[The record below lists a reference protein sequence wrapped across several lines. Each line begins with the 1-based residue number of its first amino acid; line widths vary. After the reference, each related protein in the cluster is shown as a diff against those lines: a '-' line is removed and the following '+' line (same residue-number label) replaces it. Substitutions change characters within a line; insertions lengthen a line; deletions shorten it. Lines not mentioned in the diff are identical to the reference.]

1 MREEG
6 QLAEQL
12 QRRGEKR
19 GVAAVERVVEK
30 ELEGGGEA
38 GEIQR
43 RCLLEIAGSDEKL
56 LAVQQLREE
65 EMKRADGDGTKAER
79 VERILDGAVI
89 AAVMTATAGGSGAG
103 SSSGSAGATTATT
116 TVDDG
121 GCVVGEH
128 R

>member
-1 MREEG
+1 M
-6 QLAEQL
+6 Q
-12 QRRGEKR
+12 
-19 GVAAVERVVEK
+19 K
-30 ELEGGGEA
+30 ELEGGGKA

-89 AAVMTATAGGSGAG
+89 AATASGSGAG
-103 SSSGSAGATTATT
+103 SSSGSAGATTTATT

>member
-19 GVAAVERVVEK
+19 GVAAVERVVQK

-79 VERILDGAVI
+79 VERILDGAV
-89 AAVMTATAGGSGAG
+89 MTAAADGSGAG
-103 SSSGSAGATTATT
+103 SSSGSAGATTTATTT